1 MESGDYITV
10 EMRLAAIEEKLDRVL
25 AHLGL
30 DGDAAG
36 GLGASGQVSAT
47 GLMPETRA
55 PNPLAA
61 YEGQLTA
68 LIQSGKTIQAIKL
81 YREATG
87 AGLKDAKDAVE
98 AYERDL
104 RARGGWR

>member
-1 MESGDYITV
+1 MDSGDHITV

-30 DGDAAG
+30 DGDSAGVVAGAG
-36 GLGASGQVSAT
+36 GGGF
-47 GLMPETRA
+47 GLNQPVPA
-55 PNPLAA
+55 VA
-61 YEGQLTA
+61 YEAQLTA
-68 LIQSGKTIQAIKL
+68 LIQGGKKIQAIKL

-98 AYERDL
+98 AYERNL